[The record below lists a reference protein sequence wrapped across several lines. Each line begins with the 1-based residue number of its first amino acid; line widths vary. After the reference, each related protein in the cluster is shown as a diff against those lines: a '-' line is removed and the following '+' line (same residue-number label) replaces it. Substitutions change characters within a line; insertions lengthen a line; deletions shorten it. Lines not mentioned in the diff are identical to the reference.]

1 MTTTPHPTVTTFLR
15 WADLCVAIC
24 GDRIEPAA
32 ARIAI
37 EAARYRAN
45 GRMAEIAASDV
56 SAFASAVSSHT
67 GGYDVERRYHNG
79 KHHRIGDRHSLHY
92 QFGALTAV
100 AIFDGEGSRAYIAT
114 SSPIADVLTVGA

>member
-1 MTTTPHPTVTTFLR
+1 MATATPHPTVTTFLR

-37 EAARYRAN
+37 EAARFRTY
-45 GRMAEIAASDV
+45 GRTAEFRRVDCDAIAKVVCSYADRYEV
-56 SAFASAVSSHT
+56 HT
-67 GGYDVERRYHNG
+67 DSGSGPA
-79 KHHRIGDRHSLHY
+79 HSIRY

-100 AIFDGEGSRAYIAT
+100 ALFDGEGSRAYIAT
-114 SSPIADVLTVGA
+114 SNPIAEVLTVGS